1 LLYGHVVDVA
11 GDVKAAVVPGNRW
24 PLPLMMAVFWTKS
37 DPFVDGDAVALV
49 DSCASSA
56 CLHDPRFTC
65 QTSAIATF

>member
-11 GDVKAAVVPGNRW
+11 GDVEAAVVPGNRW

-49 DSCASSA
+49 DSCASSG
-56 CLHDPRFTC
+56 PRHPQVVSM
-65 QTSAIATF
+65 QTNCVPG